1 MPLTITRIIT
11 LLALACASL
20 PAAAAGYHVEVIVF
34 AHLRHADDGE
44 VSPAVGTYP
53 DFSGSVEPAVEYDAD
68 NPFLLLTTG
77 FYKLGG
83 VYNQLRASGIYRPLV
98 HMAWQQPALTGDHAL
113 PVHVSLSEMAAD
125 SAVMKIDGAVR
136 IRAAQF
142 LHADVDLLYFP
153 DNLPALPPTPGEDQL
168 AGFTRMKESRR
179 MKLNELH
186 YFDHPLFGMLLYVS
200 RARAD

>member
-1 MPLTITRIIT
+1 M

-20 PAAAAGYHVEVIVF
+20 AAGAAGYHVEVIVF

-44 VSPAVGTYP
+44 VSPALRTYP
-53 DFSGSVEPAVEYDAD
+53 DFSGSVEPAVDYDAD
-68 NPFLLLTTG
+68 NPFLLLATG

-83 VYNQLRASGIYRPLV
+83 VYNQLRASGIYRPLL
-98 HMAWQQPALTGDHAL
+98 HMAWQQPALTGDNAR
-113 PVHVSLSEMAAD
+113 PVHVSLSDPVAD
-125 SAVMKIDGAVR
+125 GAVMKIDGTVR

-153 DNLPALPPTPGEDQL
+153 DDLLLAALPATPAVEQQT
-168 AGFTRMKESRR
+168 AFTRMQESRR

-200 RARAD
+200 RAGAN